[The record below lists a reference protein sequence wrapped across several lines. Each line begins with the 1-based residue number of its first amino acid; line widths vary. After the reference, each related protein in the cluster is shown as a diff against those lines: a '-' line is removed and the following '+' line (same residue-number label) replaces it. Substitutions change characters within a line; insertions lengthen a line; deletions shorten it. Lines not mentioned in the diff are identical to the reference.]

1 MIKNHPLPRG
11 LNLKEVI
18 LIELSK
24 PSKSVR
30 DFYSLLIHFIERDQ
44 ICKLI
49 DLYKTRT
56 YDEEINGVEELGGKY
71 LSMMTLN
78 HFL

>member
-1 MIKNHPLPRG
+1 MR
-11 LNLKEVI
+11 
-18 LIELSK
+18 
-24 PSKSVR
+24 
-30 DFYSLLIHFIERDQ
+30 FFSLLTHFIEREQ

-71 LSMMTLN
+71 LSMMTLY